1 MKDGLLTD
9 AYTSKLTDMA
19 EMLESYKAN
28 DDGWEKK
35 LQEQIDSLKE
45 SLDAFDAAPL
55 PAWDFSKAKAASV
68 IAADD
73 VLRIRPMQAS
83 DARFYMGIRS
93 QWSGVVERMLER
105 PEFGEDFFAKEIL
118 EDYSF
123 FCIVERTDDSS
134 PVGYVALKDTRKPD
148 WELAGELDGDS
159 CGKGYGARAIHLF
172 LNALKELTGR
182 SEYHAHVAPDNIYSQ
197 RCVKKAGFE
206 LCGIRDGTVLK
217 TEDDKRR
224 FEDRNLDR
232 IDDNMRALAQEL
244 GIEPRQMLSHVLDYR
259 IIL

>member
-19 EMLESYKAN
+19 ELLESYSAN
-28 DDGWEKK
+28 DDGWKKK

-45 SLDAFDAAPL
+45 SLDAYDAAPL
-55 PAWDFSKAKAASV
+55 PAWDFSEAKAASV
-68 IAADD
+68 IAADN
-73 VLRIRPMQAS
+73 VLRIRPMLAS
-83 DARFYMGIRS
+83 DARFYMNVRA

-123 FCIVERTDDSS
+123 FCMVECLEDSS
-134 PVGYVALKDTRKPD
+134 PVGYVAIKDTRKPD
-148 WELAGELDGDS
+148 WELAVELDGDS
-159 CGKGYGARAIHLF
+159 CGKGYGARAILLF

-182 SEYHAHVAPDNIYSQ
+182 SEYHARVAPDNLYSQ
-197 RCVKKAGFE
+197 KCMKKAGFE
-206 LCGIRDGTVLK
+206 LCGISDGTVLK
-217 TEDDKRR
+217 TDEDKRR
-224 FEDRNLDR
+224 FEERNMDR
-232 IDDNMRALAQEL
+232 IDENMRALAQEL
-244 GIEPRQMLSHVLDYR
+244 SIKPQTMLSHVLDYK

>member
-19 EMLESYKAN
+19 ELLESYKAN
-28 DDGWEKK
+28 DDGWKKK

-45 SLDAFDAAPL
+45 SLDAYDAAPL
-55 PAWDFSKAKAASV
+55 PAWDFAEAKAASV

-73 VLRIRPMQAS
+73 VLRIRPMLAS
-83 DARFYMGIRS
+83 DARFYMNVRA

-123 FCIVERTDDSS
+123 FCMVERLDDFS
-134 PVGYVALKDTRKPD
+134 PVGYVAIKDTRKPD
-148 WELAGELDGDS
+148 WELAVELDGDS
-159 CGKGYGARAIHLF
+159 CGKGYGARAIRLF
-172 LNALKELTGR
+172 LNALKELAGR
-182 SEYHAHVAPDNIYSQ
+182 SEYHARVAPDNLYSQ
-197 RCVKKAGFE
+197 KCMKKAGFE
-206 LCGIRDGTVLK
+206 LCGISDGTVLK
-217 TEDDKRR
+217 TDEDKRR
-224 FEDRNLDR
+224 FEERNMDR
-232 IDDNMRALAQEL
+232 IDENMRALAQEL
-244 GIEPRQMLSHVLDYR
+244 SIKPQTMLSHVLDYK